1 MLNSPQHSPGFQ
13 TLFPCR
19 SRQGIIIVRSQS
31 FSGFRV
37 IITLFDVINEPR
49 LKTEPVLFVFEI
61 YIEKSSY
68 YQMVTLQSINAG
80 FRTAIL
86 DFT

>member
-1 MLNSPQHSPGFQ
+1 M
-13 TLFPCR
+13 
-19 SRQGIIIVRSQS
+19 
-31 FSGFRV
+31 

-49 LKTEPVLFVFEI
+49 LETEPVLFVFEI

-86 DFT
+86 GFT